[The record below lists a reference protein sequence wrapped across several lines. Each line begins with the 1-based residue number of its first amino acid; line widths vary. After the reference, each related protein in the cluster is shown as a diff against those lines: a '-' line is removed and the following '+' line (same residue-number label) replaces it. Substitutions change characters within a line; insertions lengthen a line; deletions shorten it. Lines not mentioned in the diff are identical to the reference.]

1 MVNEPASTA
10 KLRGWLPMAL
20 GVLAVVV
27 GALWTLQ
34 GFDILTDSRMSGVG
48 IWSFIGPV
56 VAIAGLILIILG
68 ERTRS
73 RAKRAEVAA
82 APPLAHPVAPPEAP

>member
-1 MVNEPASTA
+1 
-10 KLRGWLPMAL
+10 MAL

-48 IWSFIGPV
+48 IWSVIGPV

-68 ERTRS
+68 ERSRT
-73 RAKRAEVAA
+73 RAKRAETLAMIQQ
-82 APPLAHPVAPPEAP
+82 PPPTPRTDRSPGAR